1 MNDQLR
7 DHHGARPSTGPA
19 HRRRWRPGRAF
30 WVGVIGLCLT
40 IAGTA
45 ALIAQ
50 DAQHRAEIFREH
62 AEQTLDTFSHSIE
75 RHLERAHN
83 LGALIEAGAEIDP
96 ERYQDTRRPTTDN
109 GLKFLAWMEPESDS
123 DELRIIPLI
132 ASSGGGVVAHRVLRA
147 EPADDLSHLRTLET
161 AIERGAMTGT
171 QGVVLFHANGEPV
184 PGFIAFNPV
193 RRDGEQAGV
202 VALAIRLDR
211 AAGNARRDY
220 PVALHVFQRAED
232 GSALLL
238 HGPGG
243 NDGVAEHT
251 RPEQLEDGR
260 HERRNLDV
268 AGRQWTVYATPV
280 DATAG
285 GWIPAH
291 ALMLLIAGIGLSGL
305 AARLVSREN
314 HLRQLVSGQLQG
326 SEQRS
331 SSLRQELTVARNT
344 LSREAATLQETE
356 HYKRFMA
363 ARASEL
369 FARLAPDGTILELSA
384 SWETLLGQ
392 APDTM
397 IGRPLGQFVNE
408 DQHQELN
415 RAIDAPRLNGDPV
428 TATYPLRDAGGALHW
443 MEASHLRLPPA
454 RQDTAGNL
462 LLAARPSGKAPPAP
476 SPQPG
481 HWLPYETIFQKAAVG
496 MAVFDHRTGDCLYVN
511 QALCDLVGYAQNEL
525 LEMGYRDLTHPA
537 DQHATREQLDQIG
550 AASQDTFQ
558 VEKRYLHKTGRVIWV
573 LVTGSLI
580 RDDQGQ
586 ITCVA
591 SQIRDIS
598 EQKAVEHALEQINRR
613 HDLILNAAAEAIFGL
628 DTNGRVVFANS
639 AACLLL
645 SRESA
650 TIEGQVLFDLL
661 DAGLYDDTE
670 VWPIHACMEERQVR
684 QDDSALF
691 RRGDGSVFVA
701 DYTAAPI
708 VDNDR
713 VTGAVVVMTDAS
725 ERQEGEARFRS
736 AFDDVA
742 VGMALIRT
750 DGRFLRANDALCQLT
765 GYEQDALLAMP
776 SAELLHPDDREAN
789 YRANKRILEG
799 QRPSAPLEQRLC
811 HRDGGIAWALTST
824 SVVRDPDGQPRY
836 LLKQAQDI
844 TPRKVAEA
852 ALRASERRFRGVFDE
867 AAVAMALLSGP
878 QARVQRTNEA
888 LRALLGCSVDALDD
902 QPVLE
907 LIHPDDRAELE
918 CRLAGASATDGSACS
933 VRLKGCTGNPVPV
946 HVQVSM
952 IGQDNGG
959 HATDPLQL
967 VQILRHDN
975 RHEAS
980 RPLGGD

>member
-1 MNDQLR
+1 MNDHLGT
-7 DHHGARPSTGPA
+7 HHGARPSPGATQ
-19 HRRRWRPGRAF
+19 RRRWRPGRAF
-30 WVGVIGLCLT
+30 WVGVSGLCLT
-40 IAGTA
+40 IAATA
-45 ALIAQ
+45 TLIAQ
-50 DAQHRAEIFREH
+50 NAQHRAEIFREH
-62 AEQTLDTFSHSIE
+62 AEQTLDTFGQTMD

-96 ERYQDTRRPTTDN
+96 ERYEETRRPTTDN
-109 GLKFLAWMEPESDS
+109 GLKFLAWMEPENDS
-123 DELRIIPLI
+123 DELRIIPLL

-147 EPADDLSHLRTLET
+147 EPADNLSHLRTLDT
-161 AIERGAMTGT
+161 ALENRTMTGT
-171 QGVVLFHANGEPV
+171 QGVVLFHVNGEPV

-193 RRDGEQAGV
+193 RREGEEAGV

-211 AAGNARRDY
+211 AAANARRDY
-220 PVALHVFQRAED
+220 PVALHVFERTGGGAPLQ
-232 GSALLL
+232 L
-238 HGPGG
+238 HGPGNG
-243 NDGVAEHT
+243 DGVAEHT

-260 HERRNLDV
+260 HERRSLEV
-268 AGRQWTVYATPV
+268 AGRQWTIYATPV
-280 DATAG
+280 GGG

-291 ALMLLIAGIGLSGL
+291 ALMLLFAGVGLSGL

-314 HLRQLVSGQLQG
+314 HLRQLLSGQLMG

-331 SSLRQELTVARNT
+331 TSLQQELTAARNT

-356 HYKRFMA
+356 RYKRFMA
-363 ARASEL
+363 ERASEL

-384 SWETLLGQ
+384 SWESLLGH
-392 APDTM
+392 APTAM
-397 IGRPLGQFVNE
+397 IGRPLEQFVIE
-408 DQHQELN
+408 EHREELT
-415 RAIDAPRLNGDPV
+415 RAIETPRLNSDPV
-428 TATYPLRDAGGALHW
+428 SATYPLRDAAGALHW
-443 MEASHLRLPPA
+443 MEATHLRLAPA
-454 RQDTAGNL
+454 RRDAAGNL

-476 SPQPG
+476 SPQVG
-481 HWLPYETIFQKAAVG
+481 HALPYEAIVQKAAVG
-496 MAVFDHRTGDCLYVN
+496 MAVFDPRTGDCLYVN
-511 QALCDLVGYAQNEL
+511 QALCDLLGYAQNEL

-558 VEKRYLHKTGRVIWV
+558 VQKRYLHKTGRVIWV

-580 RDDQGQ
+580 RDDQGRL
-586 ITCVA
+586 TCVA

-598 EQKAVEHALEQINRR
+598 EQKAVEHALEQVNRR

-628 DTNGRVVFANS
+628 DTNGRVVFANK
-639 AACLLL
+639 AGCLLL
-645 SRESA
+645 SREPV

-661 DAGLYDDTE
+661 DAGVHDEPE

-684 QDDSALF
+684 QDEHALF
-691 RRGDGSVFVA
+691 RRGDGSIFVA

-750 DGRFLRANDALCQLT
+750 DGKFLRANEALCHLT
-765 GYEQDALLAMP
+765 GYDHETLLAMP
-776 SAELLHPDDREAN
+776 ANELLHPDDREAN
-789 YRANKRILEG
+789 YRANKLILDG
-799 QRPSAPLEQRLC
+799 HRPPAPLEQRLC

-852 ALRASERRFRGVFDE
+852 ALRASERRFRAVFDE

-878 QARVQRTNEA
+878 QARVQRTNGA
-888 LRALLGCSVDALDD
+888 LRTLLDCSANALDD
-902 QPVLE
+902 QPILE
-907 LIHPDDRAELE
+907 LIHPDDQAELE
-918 CRLAGASATDGSACS
+918 PRLAGARQEDSSACT
-933 VRLKGCTGNPVPV
+933 VRLTGCAGEP
-946 HVQVSM
+946 VQVHIQISM
-952 IGQDNGG
+952 IAQNGG
-959 HATDPLQL
+959 SDTDPLQL
-967 VQILRHDN
+967 VQILRHDD
-975 RHEAS
+975 RHDAA
-980 RPLGGD
+980 RPLGDN